1 MLSNIKPIEI
11 TIPYIDTFQ
20 FMLLGEISTVRRY
33 LREQGTVAKTAFD
46 DYTRSDELRDELE
59 ACVESNSYIL
69 LSCLR
74 NPELVGFDLK
84 NPQVA
89 RDTTFTLRV
98 NPGYELLNATD
109 DEEQLI
115 ARAELTMEDI
125 NTSALYTIGTD
136 SDEDASDDLDI

>member
-11 TIPYIDTFQ
+11 TIPNIDTFQ

-46 DYTRSDELRDELE
+46 DYTRSDILRDQLE

-109 DEEQLI
+109 DEEALI
-115 ARAELTMEDI
+115 ARAELTMDDI

-136 SDEDASDDLDI
+136 RDEDASDDLDI

>member
-11 TIPYIDTFQ
+11 TIPNIDTFQ

-109 DEEQLI
+109 DEEALI

>member
-1 MLSNIKPIEI
+1 
-11 TIPYIDTFQ
+11 
-20 FMLLGEISTVRRY
+20 MLLGEISTVRRY

>member
-1 MLSNIKPIEI
+1 MFCNVKPIEI
-11 TIPYIDTFQ
+11 TIPNIDTFQ

-46 DYTRSDELRDELE
+46 DYTRSDSLRDQLE

-89 RDTTFTLRV
+89 RETTFTLRV
-98 NPGYELLNATD
+98 NPGYELLNVTD
-109 DEEQLI
+109 DEEALI
-115 ARAELTMEDI
+115 ARAELTMDEI
-125 NTSALYTIGTD
+125 NTPALYAIGTT
-136 SDEDASDDLDI
+136 SEDDI

>member
-11 TIPYIDTFQ
+11 TIPNIDTFQ

>member
-1 MLSNIKPIEI
+1 MFSNVKPIEI
-11 TIPYIDTFQ
+11 TIPNIDTFQ

-46 DYTRSDELRDELE
+46 DYTRSDILRDQLE

-98 NPGYELLNATD
+98 KPGDELLNVTD
-109 DEEQLI
+109 DEEALI
-115 ARAELTMEDI
+115 ARAELTMDDI

-136 SDEDASDDLDI
+136 SDEDAFDDLDI